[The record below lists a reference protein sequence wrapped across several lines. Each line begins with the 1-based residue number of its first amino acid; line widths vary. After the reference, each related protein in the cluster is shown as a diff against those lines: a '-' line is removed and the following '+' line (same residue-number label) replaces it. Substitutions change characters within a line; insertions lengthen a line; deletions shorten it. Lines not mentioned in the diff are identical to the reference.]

1 MTEIFQNI
9 REEVKQT
16 ADTAW
21 QLALAQRNPVT
32 AANFLYEVLKYYENI
47 YTDEEMDFLQFYFN
61 MKMEMIKNDNA
72 SSER

>member
-1 MTEIFQNI
+1 MVEIFQNV

-21 QLALAQRNPVT
+21 QLALAQKNPMKAAEFLNQVT
-32 AANFLYEVLKYYENI
+32 RYYENI

-61 MKMEMIKNDNA
+61 MKMEMIKD
-72 SSER
+72 E